1 MMGIFHFCDQ
11 VHHENHTNHDD
22 GDDHH
27 PKRVT
32 MMMMMMMMMIAS
44 KWGMRS
50 RQVCGSGGN
59 EGCSL

>member
-1 MMGIFHFCDQ
+1 MMGIFNFCDQ
-11 VHHENHTNHDD
+11 VHHENHNNHDD

-32 MMMMMMMMMIAS
+32 MMMMMMMMIAS